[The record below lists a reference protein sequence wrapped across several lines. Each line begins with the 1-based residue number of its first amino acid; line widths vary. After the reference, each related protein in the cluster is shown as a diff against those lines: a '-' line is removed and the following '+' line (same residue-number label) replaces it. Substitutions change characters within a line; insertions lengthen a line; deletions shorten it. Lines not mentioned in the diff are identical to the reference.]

1 MQRGHIVKRNMSD
14 KVLTGVAF
22 TALTVFVVIAL
33 FPLYN
38 VMIISLA
45 KYSDISKNAL
55 YIIPKSFDL
64 NAYTYILR
72 EKKFI
77 NAFSV
82 SLFVTVVGTVWNML
96 LSTLAAY
103 SLSKKRL
110 PGRMFFLGAIILTMY
125 LSGGLI
131 PYYLIVTSLGL
142 NNSIF
147 SMILPVSINTF
158 YLIIMKNY
166 FSTISPS
173 LEESAKIDG
182 AHDFVILVKII
193 IPISMPFMATF
204 TLFYAADRWN
214 EWWHALIFISDVNL
228 QPLQIFLRQIL
239 ILFSNNLSSMARLMM
254 SKSSSPVYMQS
265 VQMASVVVATVPIM
279 LVYPFLQKYFVKG
292 IMVGS
297 LKE

>member
-1 MQRGHIVKRNMSD
+1 MKHGFVLKKSPSD
-14 KVLTGVAF
+14 TALNVVAF
-22 TALTVFVVIAL
+22 TLLTVMVVLAV

-38 VMIISLA
+38 VIIISLA

-55 YIIPKSFDL
+55 YLIPKSFDL
-64 NAYTYILR
+64 STYGYILG
-72 EKKFI
+72 EIKFRR
-77 NAFSV
+77 
-82 SLFVTVVGTVWNML
+82 SLGVTLIVTVAGTMWNMM

-103 SLSKKRL
+103 SLSKKRM
-110 PGRMFFLGAIILTMY
+110 PGRKLILGAIIFTMY
-125 LSGGLI
+125 MNGGLI
-131 PYYLIVTSLGL
+131 PYYLLVTSLGL
-142 NNSIF
+142 NNSLF

-166 FSTISPS
+166 FATISPS

-182 AHDFVILVKII
+182 AHDIVILLRII

-214 EWWHALIFISDVNL
+214 EWWHALIFISDVKL

-239 ILFSNNLSSMARLMM
+239 IEFSNNLSSMAKSM
-254 SKSSSPVYMQS
+254 SKSSRPVYMQS

-279 LVYPFLQKYFVKG
+279 VVYPFLQKYFVKG
-292 IMVGS
+292 IMVGAI
-297 LKE
+297 KE